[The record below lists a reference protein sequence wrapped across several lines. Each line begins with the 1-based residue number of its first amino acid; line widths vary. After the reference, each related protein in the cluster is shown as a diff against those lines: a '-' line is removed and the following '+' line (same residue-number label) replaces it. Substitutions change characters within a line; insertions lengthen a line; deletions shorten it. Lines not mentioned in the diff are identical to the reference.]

1 MSDLTNLLAELSR
14 VQPANSTP
22 FFTQKDPLKITTYPE
37 ALKYTVHE
45 LTKRPE
51 FLTEVK
57 RLMIEQQRRLA
68 QLEKEHNEIGTKI
81 EAQKRDFAKVDNILA
96 SVGIGGVGGGGSN
109 INKKIPTREEAED
122 VFFAHAHNTLTNMYD
137 YIYKRFEELKIPLFY
152 ISPEAKA
159 RGGKGVREGQ
169 RRLVEFLEILV
180 E

>member
-22 FFTQKDPLKITTYPE
+22 FFTQKDPLKITTYAD

-68 QLEKEHNEIGTKI
+68 QLEKEYNEIDAKI
-81 EAQKRDFAKVDNILA
+81 EAQKRDFEKVDNILA
-96 SVGIGGVGGGGSN
+96 SVGIGGGGGGSK
-109 INKKIPTREEAED
+109 NKKPPTREEAEKA
-122 VFFAHAHNTLTNMYD
+122 FHAHAHKTLTNMYD
-137 YIYKRFEELKIPLFY
+137 YIYRRFEELKIPLFY
-152 ISPEAKA
+152 TSPEAKA
-159 RGGKGVREGQ
+159 RGGKRVREGQ
-169 RRLVEFLEILV
+169 KELVEFLEILV

>member
-22 FFTQKDPLKITTYPE
+22 FYTQKDPLKITTYPE

-68 QLEKEHNEIGTKI
+68 QLEKEHTEIDAKI
-81 EAQKRDFAKVDNILA
+81 EAQKRDMQKVDNILA
-96 SVGIGGVGGGGSN
+96 SVGIGGGGGNGS
-109 INKKIPTREEAED
+109 KKIPTREEAEA
-122 VFFAHAHNTLTNMYD
+122 VFFEHAHNTLTNMYD

-169 RRLVEFLEILV
+169 KRLVEFLEVLV

>member
-22 FFTQKDPLKITTYPE
+22 FFTQKDPLKITTYAE

-57 RLMIEQQRRLA
+57 RLMIEQQRRLV
-68 QLEKEHNEIGTKI
+68 QLEKEHKDIGMKI

-96 SVGIGGVGGGGSN
+96 SVGLGGGGGGSN
-109 INKKIPTREEAED
+109 NKKIPTREEAED
-122 VFFAHAHNTLTNMYD
+122 IFYAHAHNTLTNMYD

-159 RGGKGVREGQ
+159 RGGSGVREGQ
-169 RRLVEFLEILV
+169 KKLVEFLEVLV